1 MQSTN
6 NNNFMYKQNQNIALV
21 GKNGLTTLI
30 TIYQAK
36 TFAPTNNL
44 SFDNIKFPPA
54 KTRIKKYR
62 T

>member
-1 MQSTN
+1 MQSIN
-6 NNNFMYKQNQNIALV
+6 NNNFMYKKKQNITLV
-21 GKNGLTTLI
+21 AKDGLKTLI

-44 SFDNIKFPPA
+44 SFNNIKFPPA